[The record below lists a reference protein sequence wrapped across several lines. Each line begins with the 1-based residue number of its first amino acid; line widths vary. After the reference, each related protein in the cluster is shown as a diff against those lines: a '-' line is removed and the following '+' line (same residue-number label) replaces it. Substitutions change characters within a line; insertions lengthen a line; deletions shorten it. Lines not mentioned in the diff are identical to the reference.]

1 MHYYIILIKNTT
13 YLMDKIRP
21 HNNAVIGIK
30 KLSLA
35 DLGASEKSN
44 QTHIGLFE
52 NTLTSIDD
60 LHLIDF
66 CYLVTEK
73 ESKKLLC
80 LLDYIENPDGTFRSP
95 KIRKGANNELIFD
108 GGEMNSLVREIRRIV
123 AENNGDRDWY
133 LLWFATDN
141 QHLVFI
147 LFEFRSELFDM
158 LSAKLDGIKQR
169 QQFDSRSESFY
180 QLIDSIKPYL
190 NINI

>member
-1 MHYYIILIKNTT
+1 
-13 YLMDKIRP
+13 MDNIRP
-21 HNNAVIGIK
+21 HRNAVIGIK

-52 NTLTSIDD
+52 NTLTSVDN

-95 KIRKGANNELIFD
+95 KIRKGANDELIID
-108 GGEMNSLVREIRRIV
+108 GNEINSVVREIRKITSSLTGS
-123 AENNGDRDWY
+123 NDWY
-133 LLWFATDN
+133 LLWFATDD
-141 QHLVFI
+141 QKLVFC
-147 LFEFRSELFDM
+147 LFEFRSELFD
-158 LSAKLDGIKQR
+158 LISYKLDGIKQR
-169 QQFDSRSESFY
+169 QQYDTTSEAFFKTMA
-180 QLIDSIKPYL
+180 LINPYL
-190 NINI
+190 KNTK